1 MRKAGL
7 LVLLVAICIGCNS
20 GANPPALEVSEARE
34 RVFNEMQQAAAVEEA
49 GGEVLNVG
57 FVILDAVYNSE
68 LMAPYDVIQHT
79 IFRDD
84 QNYMQPFIV
93 GPSLEPIVTFE
104 GIEVSPH
111 YTFDDAPDIDILII
125 PSTGNSMT
133 KDLEDERFMSWLN
146 EVVPEASYVITVCD
160 GAFPLAATGVLD
172 GKVATTFPG
181 DRDRFAEMFPEIDVK
196 YDQNFVVDGKYITSV
211 GGALSYEPA
220 FYLVEQLYSK
230 ENVDRIAQGLVW
242 PWDLEQVPHLI
253 VQRDETN
260 ADS

>member
-84 QNYMQPFIV
+84 QNASNAESTKF
-93 GPSLEPIVTFE
+93 FE
-104 GIEVSPH
+104 
-111 YTFDDAPDIDILII
+111 
-125 PSTGNSMT
+125 
-133 KDLEDERFMSWLN
+133 
-146 EVVPEASYVITVCD
+146 
-160 GAFPLAATGVLD
+160 
-172 GKVATTFPG
+172 
-181 DRDRFAEMFPEIDVK
+181 
-196 YDQNFVVDGKYITSV
+196 
-211 GGALSYEPA
+211 
-220 FYLVEQLYSK
+220 
-230 ENVDRIAQGLVW
+230 
-242 PWDLEQVPHLI
+242 
-253 VQRDETN
+253 
-260 ADS
+260 